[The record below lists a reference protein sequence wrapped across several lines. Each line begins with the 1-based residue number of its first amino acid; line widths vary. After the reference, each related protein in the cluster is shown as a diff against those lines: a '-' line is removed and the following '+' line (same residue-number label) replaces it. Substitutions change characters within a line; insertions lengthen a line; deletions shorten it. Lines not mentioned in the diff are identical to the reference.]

1 MPDIVI
7 HINPT
12 GKKARLLN
20 ISETLTEMKTNLID
34 CNNFIKG
41 LENKLMNIEIDNLFD
56 NTDGDLYKDTEENKR
71 CLEHAK
77 LFKKTLSVNVI
88 ILSNIVNMKFH
99 LIKNNLELVK
109 KCRDEFAEKI
119 FEDKEELE
127 DEYYKHNLESL
138 DRWYKELHAI
148 TKVVSSKSKRMYGI

>member
-12 GKKARLLN
+12 GKKPTFINASGSLR
-20 ISETLTEMKTNLID
+20 EMKNQLID
-34 CNNFIKG
+34 CNNHIKG
-41 LENKLMNIEIDNLFD
+41 LENKLMNREIENLFD
-56 NTDGDLYKDTEENKR
+56 NTDGDLYEDIEELLR

-138 DRWYKELHAI
+138 DKWYKELNAI
-148 TKVVSSKSKRMYGI
+148 TKVVSSKSKRLCGI

>member
-12 GKKARLLN
+12 GKKPKFINA
-20 ISETLTEMKTNLID
+20 SESLKEMKNNLIE
-34 CNNFIKG
+34 CNNHIKG

-56 NTDGDLYKDTEENKR
+56 NTDGDLYEDIEEYKR

-77 LFKKTLSVNVI
+77 HFKKSVSVNII

-138 DRWYKELHAI
+138 DKWYKELHAMM
-148 TKVVSSKSKRMYGI
+148 KVVSSKSKRLCGI